1 VWSTPQSAG
10 WALGHEA
17 VVARRA
23 SLEDDLA
30 ALEAVQGIDFDEL
43 GPRAD
48 QVRAAVQR
56 VAALATGRLQIIK
69 EMRELDDRLGLTP
82 KAMAQLRW
90 TIEGDAKPAVSSENV
105 VTPTADRWRRG
116 A

>member
-1 VWSTPQSAG
+1 M
-10 WALGHEA
+10 
-17 VVARRA
+17 ARRA

-30 ALEAVQGIDFDEL
+30 ALEDVRGLDLDDL
-43 GPRAD
+43 GD
-48 QVRAAVQR
+48 QVRATVAR
-56 VAALATGRLQIIK
+56 VAALATGRLQIVK

-90 TIEGDAKPAVSSENV
+90 TIESPAPIPATGESPNV
-105 VTPTADRWRRG
+105 VTPGRWQRG